1 MADSVP
7 PRSLDSLLNQSTPYA
22 PQSQE
27 EQARRLAA
35 ANPAGAADPGAAP
48 GQSAPRPERHLSELS
63 TAFVPT
69 VREAGPND
77 RPEYQLREM
86 VDGTAGLAV
95 YTSLELLKE
104 RLGADQPWAEAPLI
118 ELLYIVGRDKIG
130 VVLNPHLMT
139 DEATDEAAEGTV

>member
-1 MADSVP
+1 MADPNP
-7 PRSLDSLLNQSTPYA
+7 PSSLDALLNQSTPYA
-22 PQSQE
+22 PE
-27 EQARRLAA
+27 DENERARRLAA
-35 ANPAGAADPGAAP
+35 ANAPSSGTPAGEAP
-48 GQSAPRPERHLSELS
+48 PRERHLSELS

-69 VREAGPND
+69 MQEAGPNE
-77 RPEYQLREM
+77 RPRYQLREM

-139 DEATDEAAEGTV
+139 EDGRGDAS